1 MTTASTKYG
10 NKKIASKSENEW
22 WKKGEWRTERGSGAE
37 VVIPIVISV
46 VLRVNV
52 LEKQADMKIIMIVGH
67 VRMMQVQ
74 AGLEALMFPTT
85 LHGSP

>member
-1 MTTASTKYG
+1 MILSAQMTTASTKYG

-52 LEKQADMKIIMIVGH
+52 LEKQVHGYFSDPMKPITDFIHFFRQI
-67 VRMMQVQ
+67 
-74 AGLEALMFPTT
+74 
-85 LHGSP
+85 